1 MQMEK
6 QMKKSLSRQMTA
18 VFVGLLAFVLAA
30 VFIVNAVFLGHYYTT
45 HKESDL
51 LNTYNALKEAQESD
65 ELTDENKQ
73 WKLSYELEKMN
84 IDVCVMNVDRDAGT
98 INEIFSNVKEKSLL
112 YDQTLRIFFS
122 KDTGNETVLK
132 STDQYVMRKMTD
144 RQNGTDYLEM
154 WGYLDDD
161 SFVLMRSP
169 LESIRESASLANQF
183 LIYLGIIGMVVGGLL
198 VWIFS
203 RKITRPVMELA
214 RLSEDMANLNF
225 DMKYTSGGNNEI
237 GILGENFNKMS
248 LQLEKTVSELKTANN
263 QLQKDIEQKEKL
275 EDMRNEFLG
284 NVSHELKTPIALIQG
299 YAEGLKEGVN
309 DDSESREFYCDVIMD
324 EASKMNQMVKNL
336 LTLNQ
341 LEFGNDEV
349 EFARFDIASLVRGVI
364 ASCDILIQQAGAS
377 VDFVSEEKV
386 YVWGDEFKTEQVV
399 RNYLTNAIHHVDNEK
414 RIEVRIVS
422 SDGKVR
428 VSVFNSGKPI
438 PEEDV
443 PKLWDKFYKVD
454 KAHTRE
460 YGGNGIGL
468 SIVKA
473 IMESFHQGYGV
484 RNFDN
489 GVEFWFEL
497 DAKS

>member
-1 MQMEK
+1 MEK

-299 YAEGLKEGVN
+299 YAEGLKE
-309 DDSESREFYCDVIMD
+309 
-324 EASKMNQMVKNL
+324 
-336 LTLNQ
+336 
-341 LEFGNDEV
+341 
-349 EFARFDIASLVRGVI
+349 
-364 ASCDILIQQAGAS
+364 
-377 VDFVSEEKV
+377 
-386 YVWGDEFKTEQVV
+386 
-399 RNYLTNAIHHVDNEK
+399 K
-414 RIEVRIVS
+414 RS
-422 SDGKVR
+422 
-428 VSVFNSGKPI
+428 
-438 PEEDV
+438 
-443 PKLWDKFYKVD
+443 
-454 KAHTRE
+454 
-460 YGGNGIGL
+460 
-468 SIVKA
+468 
-473 IMESFHQGYGV
+473 Q
-484 RNFDN
+484 
-489 GVEFWFEL
+489 
-497 DAKS
+497 

>member
-183 LIYLGIIGMVVGGLL
+183 LIYLGIIATLGGGLL

-309 DDSESREFYCDVIMD
+309 DDPESREFYCDVTV
-324 EASKMNQMVKNL
+324 SYTH
-336 LTLNQ
+336 LTLPT
-341 LEFGNDEV
+341 
-349 EFARFDIASLVRGVI
+349 
-364 ASCDILIQQAGAS
+364 IL
-377 VDFVSEEKV
+377 
-386 YVWGDEFKTEQVV
+386 
-399 RNYLTNAIHHVDNEK
+399 
-414 RIEVRIVS
+414 
-422 SDGKVR
+422 R
-428 VSVFNSGKPI
+428 V
-438 PEEDV
+438 
-443 PKLWDKFYKVD
+443 
-454 KAHTRE
+454 
-460 YGGNGIGL
+460 
-468 SIVKA
+468 
-473 IMESFHQGYGV
+473 
-484 RNFDN
+484 
-489 GVEFWFEL
+489 
-497 DAKS
+497 